1 MNQFYYLIAAAF
13 CAIAVTI
20 GITGSEAAF
29 GAIGGSTTDNAAG
42 RIYLN
47 NPVNAKNN
55 GLTNINWLGGHQS
68 LAFASAFWNNEQ
80 RFMKCG
86 VFLQKE
92 ADVFTILKDGEKQA
106 AAQNHPGKN
115 HIQHPLHAFSNG
127 NENCFVYNFVPG
139 TMLVDY
145 FDSKPAMARV
155 ALFARVLPQI
165 LLGASYLHSL
175 GVVHGDLN
183 RRNVLIYESPRTG
196 QLTATIIDY
205 DLSSL
210 LNEAETRKDLGRIA
224 ETIKNLVEGPGFE
237 PMNPQDMPAY
247 YVRAFNFLWGVKK
260 ETATPDQQKAAIK
273 IIEQLD
279 STKE

>member
-1 MNQFYYLIAAAF
+1 
-13 CAIAVTI
+13 
-20 GITGSEAAF
+20 
-29 GAIGGSTTDNAAG
+29 
-42 RIYLN
+42 
-47 NPVNAKNN
+47 
-55 GLTNINWLGGHQS
+55 
-68 LAFASAFWNNEQ
+68 
-80 RFMKCG
+80 MKCG

-106 AAQNHPGKN
+106 TAQNHPGKN

-127 NENCFVYNFVPG
+127 NENCFVYNFVQG
-139 TMLVDY
+139 KILED
-145 FDSKPAMARV
+145 FIKLEPAMDRV

-175 GVVHGDLN
+175 GVVHD
-183 RRNVLIYESPRTG
+183 VLIYESPRTG

-210 LNEAETRKDLGRIA
+210 LNEAESKLLGRNGAHSKTPSLQYDSARKDLGRIA

-247 YVRAFNFLWGVKK
+247 CVMRFENLLSLKK
-260 ETATPDQQKAAIK
+260 ETTTEPQIKAAAK
-273 IIEQLD
+273 IIEQLVHVRRQLAD
-279 STKE
+279 PASNSATTKDLITSLTQQLSQLLAAVGM